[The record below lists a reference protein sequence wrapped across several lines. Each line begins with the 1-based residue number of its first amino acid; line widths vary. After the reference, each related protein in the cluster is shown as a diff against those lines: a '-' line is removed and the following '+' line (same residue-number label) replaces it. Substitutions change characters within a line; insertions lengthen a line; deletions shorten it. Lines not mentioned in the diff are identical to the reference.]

1 MQNFA
6 EEFQKVRA
14 MDTKGKFKKQL
25 KNIESHYQDI
35 FLKTLSRFHNDM
47 VYSKLPDK
55 LHNIK
60 EKLTDKKCDMVY
72 QTVNSLNL
80 DIQRCRNCK
89 TETLNHMEGTNELCC
104 QNCGLLETV
113 EGTAFDYNEI
123 YQYGDYKVTKQK
135 RSNRKYNFKYF
146 LEKHVKDCAAQ
157 GFVLSCDT
165 IQLARE
171 FFTEIDSNLPRSIS
185 FAFIAFKIF
194 QKIAKDNEWFILKY
208 FLMLIPPSSMARY
221 EILWEDMLRHY
232 LDSRWNLHRPMW
244 RPLSNSGEM
253 ISPHLRHW
261 RSNSGKWSLKCNQW
275 SCILIDSHTSFIL
288 VWWSSMACSNS
299 APSQRNLLNLA
310 LRKSSNRSPRAG
322 CKSMGIHLVDFSSIG

>member
-60 EKLTDKKCDMVY
+60 EKLTDKKCDIAY

-89 TETLNHMEGTNELCC
+89 TETLNHMEDTNELCC

-113 EGTAFDYNEI
+113 EGAAFDYKEI

-171 FFTEIDSNLPRSIS
+171 FFAAIDSNLPRSIS

-208 FLMLIPPSSMARY
+208 FLMRIPPSSMARY

-232 LDSRWNLHRPMW
+232 LDSR
-244 RPLSNSGEM
+244 
-253 ISPHLRHW
+253 
-261 RSNSGKWSLKCNQW
+261 
-275 SCILIDSHTSFIL
+275 
-288 VWWSSMACSNS
+288 
-299 APSQRNLLNLA
+299 
-310 LRKSSNRSPRAG
+310 
-322 CKSMGIHLVDFSSIG
+322 

>member
-60 EKLTDKKCDMVY
+60 EKLTDKKCNIAY

-89 TETLNHMEGTNELCC
+89 TETLNHMESTNELCC

-113 EGTAFDYNEI
+113 EGAAFDYNEI

-157 GFVLSCDT
+157 GFVLSCVT

-232 LDSRWNLHRPMW
+232 LDSR
-244 RPLSNSGEM
+244 
-253 ISPHLRHW
+253 
-261 RSNSGKWSLKCNQW
+261 
-275 SCILIDSHTSFIL
+275 
-288 VWWSSMACSNS
+288 
-299 APSQRNLLNLA
+299 
-310 LRKSSNRSPRAG
+310 
-322 CKSMGIHLVDFSSIG
+322 

>member
-35 FLKTLSRFHNDM
+35 FVKTLGRFHNDM
-47 VYSKLPDK
+47 VYSELPDK

-60 EKLTDKKCDMVY
+60 EKLTDKKCNITY

-89 TETLNHMEGTNELCC
+89 TETLNHMESTNELCC

-171 FFTEIDSNLPRSIS
+171 FFTAIDSNLPRSIS

-221 EILWEDMLRHY
+221 EIEWEDMLRHY
-232 LDSRWNLHRPMW
+232 LDSR
-244 RPLSNSGEM
+244 
-253 ISPHLRHW
+253 
-261 RSNSGKWSLKCNQW
+261 
-275 SCILIDSHTSFIL
+275 
-288 VWWSSMACSNS
+288 
-299 APSQRNLLNLA
+299 
-310 LRKSSNRSPRAG
+310 
-322 CKSMGIHLVDFSSIG
+322 

>member
-35 FLKTLSRFHNDM
+35 FLKTLSRLHNDM
-47 VYSKLPDK
+47 VYSN
-55 LHNIK
+55 HNIK
-60 EKLTDKKCDMVY
+60 EKLTDKKCDITY

-113 EGTAFDYNEI
+113 EGTAFDYDEI

-171 FFTEIDSNLPRSIS
+171 FFTAIDSNLPRSSS

-221 EILWEDMLRHY
+221 EIEWEDMLRHY
-232 LDSRWNLHRPMW
+232 LDSR
-244 RPLSNSGEM
+244 
-253 ISPHLRHW
+253 
-261 RSNSGKWSLKCNQW
+261 
-275 SCILIDSHTSFIL
+275 
-288 VWWSSMACSNS
+288 
-299 APSQRNLLNLA
+299 
-310 LRKSSNRSPRAG
+310 
-322 CKSMGIHLVDFSSIG
+322 

>member
-60 EKLTDKKCDMVY
+60 EKLTDKKCNIAY

-135 RSNRKYNFKYF
+135 RSNRNYNFKYF
-146 LEKHVKDCAAQ
+146 LEKHVKDCTAQ

-194 QKIAKDNEWFILKY
+194 QKIAKDNE
-208 FLMLIPPSSMARY
+208 
-221 EILWEDMLRHY
+221 
-232 LDSRWNLHRPMW
+232 
-244 RPLSNSGEM
+244 G
-253 ISPHLRHW
+253 
-261 RSNSGKWSLKCNQW
+261 
-275 SCILIDSHTSFIL
+275 SF
-288 VWWSSMACSNS
+288 
-299 APSQRNLLNLA
+299 
-310 LRKSSNRSPRAG
+310 
-322 CKSMGIHLVDFSSIG
+322 